1 MAESSE
7 SSCLQR
13 LLSDLDSLDAEMEKI
28 SSLRLFFQFTRKG
41 QKSSLKYV
49 VVKVRKQIV
58 SLHGLLKKIES
69 DCQENIEQAA
79 SLKELRHIVEKE
91 QNEAQHLLEALP
103 NGFSAQDG
111 CESVESQRCDVKQQV
126 NETKRKKAAKSPVSI
141 LPVTPEDLGEIP
153 AESVESQ
160 RCDVKQQVNET
171 KRKKAAKSPV
181 SILPVTPEDLGE
193 IPAES
198 VESQR
203 CDVKQQVNETK
214 RKKAAKSPLSILPVT
229 PEDLGEIPAY
239 MKCRITCD
247 QINAV
252 VENLNKAIM
261 SKYRIRNQA
270 PSSMSAADRNTYYR
284 YLREERSNKE
294 GCVFIVEEDI
304 KLFTP
309 MKTDKR
315 FHKIIVIL
323 RHCQRL
329 REIRVSGITR
339 YVIC

>member
-1 MAESSE
+1 MQVTHPRVMAESSE

-13 LLSDLDSLDAEMEKI
+13 LLSDLDTLDAEMEKI
-28 SSLRLFFQFTRKG
+28 SSLKRFFRFTRKG

-49 VVKVRKQIV
+49 VLKVRKQIE
-58 SLHGLLKKIES
+58 SLHGLLKKIGFG
-69 DCQENIEQAA
+69 CQENIEQ
-79 SLKELRHIVEKE
+79 ELQDTVETE
-91 QNEAQHLLEALP
+91 QNEAQHLQEAFP
-103 NGFSAQDG
+103 NGFSAPGG
-111 CESVESQRCDVKQQV
+111 CESVESQRCDVRQRVNEAKRKKVAAVPGFPSDMPATSTDDSREIPAESVESQRCDVRQRV

-153 AESVESQ
+153 M
-160 RCDVKQQVNET
+160 
-171 KRKKAAKSPV
+171 
-181 SILPVTPEDLGE
+181 
-193 IPAES
+193 
-198 VESQR
+198 
-203 CDVKQQVNETK
+203 
-214 RKKAAKSPLSILPVT
+214 
-229 PEDLGEIPAY
+229 Y

-252 VENLNKAIM
+252 VENLNKAIT

-304 KLFTP
+304 QLFTP

-323 RHCQRL
+323 RHCRRL
-329 REIRVSGITR
+329 KEIHVSGITR

>member
-1 MAESSE
+1 MQVTQPRVMAESSE

-111 CESVESQRCDVKQQV
+111 C
-126 NETKRKKAAKSPVSI
+126 
-141 LPVTPEDLGEIP
+141 
-153 AESVESQ
+153 ESVESQ

>member
-1 MAESSE
+1 MPVWWEG
-7 SSCLQR
+7 QVW
-13 LLSDLDSLDAEMEKI
+13 
-28 SSLRLFFQFTRKG
+28 LR
-41 QKSSLKYV
+41 S
-49 VVKVRKQIV
+49 VKVVGGKPKQKY
-58 SLHGLLKKIES
+58 LHVTDGIDEQGILEES
-69 DCQENIEQAA
+69 
-79 SLKELRHIVEKE
+79 
-91 QNEAQHLLEALP
+91 
-103 NGFSAQDG
+103 
-111 CESVESQRCDVKQQV
+111 ESVESQRCDVKQQV
-126 NETKRKKAAKSPVSI
+126 NETKRKKAAKSPV
-141 LPVTPEDLGEIP
+141 
-153 AESVESQ
+153 
-160 RCDVKQQVNET
+160 
-171 KRKKAAKSPV
+171 
-181 SILPVTPEDLGE
+181 
-193 IPAES
+193 
-198 VESQR
+198 
-203 CDVKQQVNETK
+203 
-214 RKKAAKSPLSILPVT
+214 SILPVT

>member
-7 SSCLQR
+7 SSCSQR
-13 LLSDLDSLDAEMEKI
+13 LLSDLDTLDAEREKI
-28 SSLRLFFQFTRKG
+28 SSLKRFFRFTLKG

-49 VVKVRKQIV
+49 VLKIRKQIE
-58 SLHGLLKKIES
+58 SLHGLLKKIGFG
-69 DCQENIEQAA
+69 CQENIEQAT
-79 SLKELRHIVEKE
+79 SLKELQDTVEME
-91 QNEAQHLLEALP
+91 QNEAQHLQEAFP
-103 NGFSAQDG
+103 NGFSAPGG
-111 CESVESQRCDVKQQV
+111 CESVESQRCDVRQRVNEAKRKKVAAVPGFPSDMPATSTDDSREIPAESVESQRCDVRQRV

-153 AESVESQ
+153 M
-160 RCDVKQQVNET
+160 
-171 KRKKAAKSPV
+171 
-181 SILPVTPEDLGE
+181 
-193 IPAES
+193 
-198 VESQR
+198 
-203 CDVKQQVNETK
+203 
-214 RKKAAKSPLSILPVT
+214 
-229 PEDLGEIPAY
+229 Y

-252 VENLNKAIM
+252 VENLNKAIT

-304 KLFTP
+304 QLFTP

-323 RHCQRL
+323 RHCRRL
-329 REIRVSGITR
+329 KEIHVSGITR